1 MGYKIILIVL
11 IALPFSFL
19 SQWGCTDPQ
28 AINYDGNA
36 SMNDGSCIYS
46 PTNYTLNLVNNLSD
60 VLQENSGLIRV
71 GDFLYTFNDSG
82 SGAVIY
88 ELDTLGMVL
97 RTITISGATN
107 VDWEAITANATH
119 VFIGD
124 VGNNNGNRH
133 DLCLYRFLKSNLTL
147 DTIQAEKLPF
157 YWSDQTQ
164 FTSLPNANNYDCEAI
179 IVAETDSVT
188 LYTKNW
194 VDLKTRRYRLPSFWI
209 DTLAAQLMDSFAVD
223 GLITDACVD
232 TVMNRSYLLG
242 YKNNGINFYTSF
254 VWCLWDYQNHQVF
267 SGNRRRIE
275 VGNVLSLAQTEG
287 IALKSTNKGYINS
300 EKVTSVITIAPKL
313 FEFDFSQFV
322 EPIAAVNPLEHLVPF
337 QLITHAHEGYNEL
350 IVSKAVKYCVLQ
362 DLQGRTIQLETTNK
376 FITYLHGYVLLTID
390 GITNLISLP

>member
-1 MGYKIILIVL
+1 MGYKNILIVL
-11 IALPFSFL
+11 ISLPFSFL

-28 AINYDGNA
+28 ATNYDANA

-97 RTITISGATN
+97 RTIPISGATN

-133 DLCLYRFLKSNLTL
+133 DLCLYRFLKSDLTL

-164 FTSLPNANNYDCEAI
+164 FTSLPNANNYDCEA

-232 TVMNRSYLLG
+232 SVMNRSYLLG
-242 YKNNGINFYTSF
+242 YKNNGSNFYTSF
-254 VWCLWDYQNHQVF
+254 VWCLWDYQDHQVF

-350 IVSKAVKYCVLQ
+350 IVSTAVKYCVLQ

>member
-1 MGYKIILIVL
+1 MGYKNILIVL
-11 IALPFSFL
+11 ISLPFSFL

-28 AINYDGNA
+28 ATNYDANA

-88 ELDTLGMVL
+88 ELDTLGTVL
-97 RTITISGATN
+97 RTIVISGAMN
-107 VDWEAITANATH
+107 VDWEAITSNSTH

-133 DLCLYRFLKSNLTL
+133 DLCLYRFLKSDLTL

-164 FTSLPNANNYDCEAI
+164 FTSLPNANNYDCEA

-232 TVMNRSYLLG
+232 SVMNRSYLLG
-242 YKNNGINFYTSF
+242 YKNNGSNFYTSF
-254 VWCLWDYQNHQVF
+254 VWCLWDYQDHQVF

-350 IVSKAVKYCVLQ
+350 IVSTAVKYCVLQ

>member
-11 IALPFSFL
+11 ISLPFSVL

-28 AINYDGNA
+28 ATNYDANA
-36 SMNDGSCIYS
+36 TLNDGSCIYS
-46 PTNYTLNLVNNLSD
+46 STNYTLSLVNNLSD

-71 GDFLYTFNDSG
+71 GNFLYTFNDSG
-82 SGAVIY
+82 SGAIIY
-88 ELDTLGMVL
+88 ELDTLGIVL

-107 VDWEAITANATH
+107 VDWEAITSNSTY

-133 DLCLYRFLKSNLTL
+133 DLCLYRFLKSDLHL

-179 IVAETDSVT
+179 VADADSIT
-188 LYTKNW
+188 LYSKNW
-194 VDLKTRRYRLPSFWI
+194 VDLNTRRYRLPSFWI

-242 YKNNGINFYTSF
+242 YKNNGSNFYTSF
-254 VWCLWDYQNHQVF
+254 VWCLWDYQDQHVF

-275 VGNVLSLAQTEG
+275 VGNVLNLAQTEG
-287 IALKSTNKGYINS
+287 ITLKSTNKGYITS

-313 FEFDFSQFV
+313 FEFDFTQYV
-322 EPIAAVNPLEHLVPF
+322 EPTASISCIVHPVPF
-337 QLITHAHEGYNEL
+337 QLITHTQEGYNE
-350 IVSKAVKYCVLQ
+350 IIISKPIKYCVLQ
-362 DLQGRTIQLETTNK
+362 DLQGRTIQLETTDR

-390 GITNLISLP
+390 GITNLVCLP

>member
-1 MGYKIILIVL
+1 M
-11 IALPFSFL
+11 L

-28 AINYDGNA
+28 ATNYDA
-36 SMNDGSCIYS
+36 IATINDGSCIYS
-46 PTNYTLNLVNNLSD
+46 PTNYTLSLVNNLND

-71 GDFLYTFNDSG
+71 GNFLYTFNDSG
-82 SGAVIY
+82 SGAIIY
-88 ELDTLGMVL
+88 ELDTLGIVL

-107 VDWEAITANATH
+107 VDWEAITSNSTH

-133 DLCLYRFLKSNLTL
+133 DLCLYRFLKTDLHL

-164 FTSLPNANNYDCEAI
+164 FTSLPNANNYDCEAL
-179 IVAETDSVT
+179 VAETDSIT
-188 LYTKNW
+188 LYSKNW

-242 YKNNGINFYTSF
+242 YKNNGSNFYTSF
-254 VWCLWDYQNHQVF
+254 VWCLWDYQDQHVF

-275 VGNVLSLAQTEG
+275 VGNVLNLAQTEG
-287 IALKSTNKGYINS
+287 ITLKSTNKGYITS

-313 FEFDFSQFV
+313 FEFDFTQYV
-322 EPIAAVNPLEHLVPF
+322 EPTASISSIVHPVPF
-337 QLITHAHEGYNEL
+337 QLITHTQEGYNE
-350 IVSKAVKYCVLQ
+350 IIISKPINYCVLQ
-362 DLQGRTIQLETTNK
+362 DLQGRTIQLETTDR

-390 GITNLISLP
+390 GITNLVCLP

>member
-97 RTITISGATN
+97 RTIPISGATN

-133 DLCLYRFLKSNLTL
+133 DLCLYRFLKS
-147 DTIQAEKLPF
+147 D
-157 YWSDQTQ
+157 
-164 FTSLPNANNYDCEAI
+164 
-179 IVAETDSVT
+179 
-188 LYTKNW
+188 
-194 VDLKTRRYRLPSFWI
+194 
-209 DTLAAQLMDSFAVD
+209 
-223 GLITDACVD
+223 
-232 TVMNRSYLLG
+232 
-242 YKNNGINFYTSF
+242 
-254 VWCLWDYQNHQVF
+254 
-267 SGNRRRIE
+267 
-275 VGNVLSLAQTEG
+275 
-287 IALKSTNKGYINS
+287 
-300 EKVTSVITIAPKL
+300 
-313 FEFDFSQFV
+313 
-322 EPIAAVNPLEHLVPF
+322 
-337 QLITHAHEGYNEL
+337 
-350 IVSKAVKYCVLQ
+350 
-362 DLQGRTIQLETTNK
+362 
-376 FITYLHGYVLLTID
+376 
-390 GITNLISLP
+390 

>member
-1 MGYKIILIVL
+1 MGYKNILIVL
-11 IALPFSFL
+11 ISLPFSFL

-28 AINYDGNA
+28 ATNYDANA

-88 ELDTLGMVL
+88 ELDTLGLVL

-133 DLCLYRFLKSNLTL
+133 DLCLYRFLKSDLTL

-164 FTSLPNANNYDCEAI
+164 FTSLPNANNYDCEA

-223 GLITDACVD
+223 GLITDACLD

-242 YKNNGINFYTSF
+242 YKNNGSNFYTSF
-254 VWCLWDYQNHQVF
+254 VWCLWDYQDHQVF

>member
-1 MGYKIILIVL
+1 MGYKNILIVL
-11 IALPFSFL
+11 ISLPFSFL

-28 AINYDGNA
+28 ATNYDANA

-88 ELDTLGMVL
+88 ELDTLGLVL

-179 IVAETDSVT
+179 VAETDSVT

-242 YKNNGINFYTSF
+242 YKNNGSNFYTSF

>member
-11 IALPFSFL
+11 LSLPFSML

-28 AINYDGNA
+28 ATNYDANA
-36 SMNDGSCIYS
+36 TINDGSCIYS
-46 PTNYTLNLVNNLSD
+46 PTNYTLSLVNNLND

-71 GDFLYTFNDSG
+71 GNFLYTFNDSG
-82 SGAVIY
+82 SGAIIY
-88 ELDTLGMVL
+88 ELDTLGIVL

-107 VDWEAITANATH
+107 VDWEAITSNSTH

-133 DLCLYRFLKSNLTL
+133 DLCLYRFLKSDLHL

-179 IVAETDSVT
+179 VADADSIT
-188 LYTKNW
+188 LYSKNW
-194 VDLKTRRYRLPSFWI
+194 VDLNTRRYRLPSFWI

-242 YKNNGINFYTSF
+242 YKNNGSNFYTSF
-254 VWCLWDYQNHQVF
+254 VWCLWDYQDQHVF

-275 VGNVLSLAQTEG
+275 VGNVLNLAQTEG
-287 IALKSTNKGYINS
+287 ITLNASNKGYISS
-300 EKVTSVITIAPKL
+300 EKVASVITIAPKL
-313 FEFDFSQFV
+313 FEFDFTQYV
-322 EPIAAVNPLEHLVPF
+322 EPTASISCIVHPVPF
-337 QLITHAHEGYNEL
+337 QLITHTQEGYHE
-350 IVSKAVKYCVLQ
+350 IIISKPIKYCVLQ
-362 DLQGRTIQLETTNK
+362 DLQGRTIQLETTDR

-390 GITNLISLP
+390 GITNLICLP

>member
-11 IALPFSFL
+11 ISLPFSVL

-28 AINYDGNA
+28 ATNYDANA
-36 SMNDGSCIYS
+36 TLNDGSCIYS
-46 PTNYTLNLVNNLSD
+46 STNYTLSLVNNLSD

-71 GDFLYTFNDSG
+71 GNFLYTFNDSG
-82 SGAVIY
+82 SGAIIY
-88 ELDTLGMVL
+88 ELDTLGIVL

-107 VDWEAITANATH
+107 VDWEAITSNSTY

-133 DLCLYRFLKSNLTL
+133 DLCLYRFLKSDLHL

-179 IVAETDSVT
+179 VADADSIT
-188 LYTKNW
+188 LYSKNW
-194 VDLKTRRYRLPSFWI
+194 VDLNTRRYRLPSFWI

-242 YKNNGINFYTSF
+242 YKNNGSNFYTSF
-254 VWCLWDYQNHQVF
+254 VWCLWDYQDQHVF

-275 VGNVLSLAQTEG
+275 VGNVLNLAQTEG
-287 IALKSTNKGYINS
+287 ITLKSTNKGYINS

-313 FEFDFSQFV
+313 FEFDFTQYV
-322 EPIAAVNPLEHLVPF
+322 EPTASISCIVHPVPF
-337 QLITHAHEGYNEL
+337 QLITHTQEGYNE
-350 IVSKAVKYCVLQ
+350 IIISKPIKYCVLQ
-362 DLQGRTIQLETTNK
+362 DLQGRTIQLETTDR

-390 GITNLISLP
+390 GITNLVCLP

>member
-11 IALPFSFL
+11 ISLPFSVL

-28 AINYDGNA
+28 ATNYDANA
-36 SMNDGSCIYS
+36 TLNDGSCIYS
-46 PTNYTLNLVNNLSD
+46 STNYTLSLVNNLSD

-71 GDFLYTFNDSG
+71 GNFLYTFNDSG
-82 SGAVIY
+82 SGAIIY
-88 ELDTLGMVL
+88 ELDTLGIVL

-107 VDWEAITANATH
+107 VDWEAITSNSTY

-133 DLCLYRFLKSNLTL
+133 DLCLYRFLKSDLHL

-179 IVAETDSVT
+179 VADADSIT
-188 LYTKNW
+188 LYSKNW
-194 VDLKTRRYRLPSFWI
+194 VDLNTRRYRLPSFWI

-242 YKNNGINFYTSF
+242 YKNNGSNFYTSF
-254 VWCLWDYQNHQVF
+254 VWCLWDYQDQHVF

-275 VGNVLSLAQTEG
+275 VGNVLNLAQTEG
-287 IALKSTNKGYINS
+287 ITLNASNKGYISS
-300 EKVTSVITIAPKL
+300 EKVASVITIAPKL
-313 FEFDFSQFV
+313 FEFDFTQYV
-322 EPIAAVNPLEHLVPF
+322 EPTASISCIVHPVPF
-337 QLITHAHEGYNEL
+337 QLITHTQEGYHE
-350 IVSKAVKYCVLQ
+350 IIISKPIKYCVLQ
-362 DLQGRTIQLETTNK
+362 DLQGRTIQLETTDR

-390 GITNLISLP
+390 GITNLICLP

>member
-1 MGYKIILIVL
+1 
-11 IALPFSFL
+11 
-19 SQWGCTDPQ
+19 
-28 AINYDGNA
+28 
-36 SMNDGSCIYS
+36 
-46 PTNYTLNLVNNLSD
+46 LVNNLND

-71 GDFLYTFNDSG
+71 GNFLYTFNDSG
-82 SGAVIY
+82 SGAIIY
-88 ELDTLGMVL
+88 ELDTLGIVL

-107 VDWEAITANATH
+107 VDWEAITSNSTH

-133 DLCLYRFLKSNLTL
+133 DLCLYRFLKSDLHL

-179 IVAETDSVT
+179 VADADSIT
-188 LYTKNW
+188 LYSKNW
-194 VDLKTRRYRLPSFWI
+194 VDLNTRRYRLPSFWI

-242 YKNNGINFYTSF
+242 YKNNGSNFYTSF
-254 VWCLWDYQNHQVF
+254 VWCLWDYQDQHVF

-275 VGNVLSLAQTEG
+275 VGNVLNLAQTEG
-287 IALKSTNKGYINS
+287 ITLKSTNKGYITS

-313 FEFDFSQFV
+313 FEFDFTQYV
-322 EPIAAVNPLEHLVPF
+322 EPTASISSIVHPVPF
-337 QLITHAHEGYNEL
+337 QLITHTQEGYNE
-350 IVSKAVKYCVLQ
+350 IIISKPIKYCVLQ
-362 DLQGRTIQLETTNK
+362 DLQGRTIQLETTDR

-390 GITNLISLP
+390 GITNLVCLP

>member
-1 MGYKIILIVL
+1 MEYKIILIVL
-11 IALPFSFL
+11 ISLPFSVL

-28 AINYDGNA
+28 ATNYDANA
-36 SMNDGSCIYS
+36 TLNDGSCIYS
-46 PTNYTLNLVNNLSD
+46 STNYTLSLVNNLND

-71 GDFLYTFNDSG
+71 GNFLYTFNDSG
-82 SGAVIY
+82 SGAIIY
-88 ELDTLGMVL
+88 ELDTLGIVL

-107 VDWEAITANATH
+107 VDWEAITSNSTH

-124 VGNNNGNRH
+124 VGNNNGNRY
-133 DLCLYRFLKSNLTL
+133 DLCLYRFLKSDLHL

-179 IVAETDSVT
+179 VADADSIT
-188 LYTKNW
+188 LYSKNW
-194 VDLKTRRYRLPSFWI
+194 VDLNTRRYRLPSFWI

-223 GLITDACVD
+223 GLITDAYVD

-242 YKNNGINFYTSF
+242 YKNNGSNFYTSF
-254 VWCLWDYQNHQVF
+254 VWCLWDYQDQHVF

-275 VGNVLSLAQTEG
+275 VGNVLNLAQTEG
-287 IALKSTNKGYINS
+287 ITLKSTNKGYITS

-313 FEFDFSQFV
+313 FEFDFTQYV
-322 EPIAAVNPLEHLVPF
+322 EPTASISSIVHPVPF
-337 QLITHAHEGYNEL
+337 QLITHTQEGYNE
-350 IVSKAVKYCVLQ
+350 IIISKPIKYCVLQ
-362 DLQGRTIQLETTNK
+362 DLQGRTIQLETTDR

-390 GITNLISLP
+390 GITNLVCLP

>member
-1 MGYKIILIVL
+1 MGYKNILIVL
-11 IALPFSFL
+11 ISLPFSFL

-28 AINYDGNA
+28 ATNYDANA

-88 ELDTLGMVL
+88 ELDTLGLVL

-107 VDWEAITANATH
+107 VDWEAITTNATH

-179 IVAETDSVT
+179 VAEKDSVT

-242 YKNNGINFYTSF
+242 YKNNGSNFYTSF
-254 VWCLWDYQNHQVF
+254 VWCLWDYQDHQVF

>member
-1 MGYKIILIVL
+1 MGYKNILIVL
-11 IALPFSFL
+11 ISLPFSFL

-28 AINYDGNA
+28 ATNYDANA

-88 ELDTLGMVL
+88 ELDTLGLVL

-107 VDWEAITANATH
+107 VDWEAITTNATH

-164 FTSLPNANNYDCEAI
+164 FTSLPNANNYDCEA

-242 YKNNGINFYTSF
+242 YKNNGSNFYTSF
-254 VWCLWDYQNHQVF
+254 VWCLWDYQDHQVF

>member
-1 MGYKIILIVL
+1 M
-11 IALPFSFL
+11 L

-28 AINYDGNA
+28 ATNYDANA
-36 SMNDGSCIYS
+36 TINDGSCIYS
-46 PTNYTLNLVNNLSD
+46 PTNYTLSLVNNLND

-71 GDFLYTFNDSG
+71 GNFLYTFNDSG
-82 SGAVIY
+82 SGAIIY
-88 ELDTLGMVL
+88 ELDTLGIVL

-107 VDWEAITANATH
+107 VDWEAITSNSTH

-133 DLCLYRFLKSNLTL
+133 DLCLYRFLKSDLHL

-179 IVAETDSVT
+179 VADADSIT
-188 LYTKNW
+188 LYSKNW
-194 VDLKTRRYRLPSFWI
+194 VDLNTRRYRLPSFWI

-242 YKNNGINFYTSF
+242 YKNNGSNFYTSF
-254 VWCLWDYQNHQVF
+254 VWCLWDYQDQHVF

-275 VGNVLSLAQTEG
+275 VGNVLNLAQTEG
-287 IALKSTNKGYINS
+287 ITLNASNKGYISS
-300 EKVTSVITIAPKL
+300 EKVASVITIAPKL
-313 FEFDFSQFV
+313 FEFDFTQYV
-322 EPIAAVNPLEHLVPF
+322 EPTASISCIVHPVPF
-337 QLITHAHEGYNEL
+337 QLITHTQEGYHE
-350 IVSKAVKYCVLQ
+350 IIISKPIKYCVLQ
-362 DLQGRTIQLETTNK
+362 DLQGRTIQLETTDR

-390 GITNLISLP
+390 GITNLICLP

>member
-1 MGYKIILIVL
+1 MGYKNILIVL
-11 IALPFSFL
+11 ISLPFSFL

-97 RTITISGATN
+97 RTIPISGATN

-133 DLCLYRFLKSNLTL
+133 DLCLYRFLKSDLTL

-179 IVAETDSVT
+179 VAETDSVT

-194 VDLKTRRYRLPSFWI
+194 VDLNTRRYRLPSFWI

-242 YKNNGINFYTSF
+242 YKNNGSNFYTSF
-254 VWCLWDYQNHQVF
+254 VWCLWDYQDHQVF

>member
-1 MGYKIILIVL
+1 M
-11 IALPFSFL
+11 L

-28 AINYDGNA
+28 ATNYDANA
-36 SMNDGSCIYS
+36 TINDGSCIYS
-46 PTNYTLNLVNNLSD
+46 PTNYTLSLVNNLND

-71 GDFLYTFNDSG
+71 GNFLYTFNDSG
-82 SGAVIY
+82 SGAIIY
-88 ELDTLGMVL
+88 ELDTLGIVL

-107 VDWEAITANATH
+107 VDWEAITSNSTH

-133 DLCLYRFLKSNLTL
+133 DLCLYRFLKSDLHL

-179 IVAETDSVT
+179 VADADSIT
-188 LYTKNW
+188 LYSKNW
-194 VDLKTRRYRLPSFWI
+194 VDLNTRRYRLPSFWI

-242 YKNNGINFYTSF
+242 YKNNGSNFYTSF
-254 VWCLWDYQNHQVF
+254 VWCLWDYQDQHVF

-275 VGNVLSLAQTEG
+275 VGNVLNLAQTEG
-287 IALKSTNKGYINS
+287 ITLKSTNKGYITS

-313 FEFDFSQFV
+313 FEFDFTQYV
-322 EPIAAVNPLEHLVPF
+322 EPTASISSIVHPVPF
-337 QLITHAHEGYNEL
+337 QLITHTQEGYNE
-350 IVSKAVKYCVLQ
+350 IIISKPIKYCVLQ
-362 DLQGRTIQLETTNK
+362 DLQGRTIQLETTDR

-390 GITNLISLP
+390 GITNLVCLH

>member
-11 IALPFSFL
+11 ISLPFSVL

-28 AINYDGNA
+28 ATNYDANA
-36 SMNDGSCIYS
+36 TLNDGSCIYS
-46 PTNYTLNLVNNLSD
+46 STNYTLSLVNNLSD

-71 GDFLYTFNDSG
+71 GNFLYSFNDSG
-82 SGAVIY
+82 SGAIIY
-88 ELDTLGMVL
+88 ELDTLGIVL

-107 VDWEAITANATH
+107 VDWEAITSNSTY

-133 DLCLYRFLKSNLTL
+133 DLCLYRFLKSDLHL

-179 IVAETDSVT
+179 VADADSIT
-188 LYTKNW
+188 LYSKNW
-194 VDLKTRRYRLPSFWI
+194 VDLNTRRYRLPSFWI

-232 TVMNRSYLLG
+232 NVMNRSYLLG
-242 YKNNGINFYTSF
+242 YKNNGSNFYTSF
-254 VWCLWDYQNHQVF
+254 VWCLWDYQDQHVF

-275 VGNVLSLAQTEG
+275 VGNVLNLAQTEG
-287 IALKSTNKGYINS
+287 ITLKSTNKGYINS

-313 FEFDFSQFV
+313 FEFDFTQYV
-322 EPIAAVNPLEHLVPF
+322 EPTASISSIVHPVPF
-337 QLITHAHEGYNEL
+337 QLITHTQEGYNE
-350 IVSKAVKYCVLQ
+350 IIISKPIKYCVLQ
-362 DLQGRTIQLETTNK
+362 DLQGRNIQLETTDRFN
-376 FITYLHGYVLLTID
+376 TYLHGYVLLTID
-390 GITNLISLP
+390 GITNLICLP